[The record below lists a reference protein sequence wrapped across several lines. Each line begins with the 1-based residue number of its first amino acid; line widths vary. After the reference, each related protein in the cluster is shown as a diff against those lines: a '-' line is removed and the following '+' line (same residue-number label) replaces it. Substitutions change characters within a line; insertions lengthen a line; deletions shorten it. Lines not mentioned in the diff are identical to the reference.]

1 MCKKKSLFLLFLSII
16 NRIKCKQ
23 KSFNIP
29 YEMEENKKLEAIMS
43 VFKELSYEEKREKV
57 ISLVEWLWEADVY
70 ADTLSILKEF
80 QPSDEYLENIY
91 RAIMENKL
99 SVYESWKEKEKLD
112 AQQKMQEYMKKLNE
126 LSQQKKQ
133 EDEKEADELL
143 ATIE

>member
-1 MCKKKSLFLLFLSII
+1 
-16 NRIKCKQ
+16 
-23 KSFNIP
+23 
-29 YEMEENKKLEAIMS
+29 MEENKKLEAI
-43 VFKELSYEEKREKV
+43 VKIFKELPYEERREKV
-57 ISLVEWLWEADVY
+57 ISLVKSLWDSEVY
-70 ADTLSILKEF
+70 TQTLSILKEF

-133 EDEKEADELL
+133 EDEKEADDLL
-143 ATIE
+143 NMIE

>member
-1 MCKKKSLFLLFLSII
+1 MCKKESLFLLFLSII

-29 YEMEENKKLEAIMS
+29 YEMEENKKLEAI
-43 VFKELSYEEKREKV
+43 VKIFKELSYDERREKV

>member
-1 MCKKKSLFLLFLSII
+1 
-16 NRIKCKQ
+16 
-23 KSFNIP
+23 
-29 YEMEENKKLEAIMS
+29 MEENKKLEAI
-43 VFKELSYEEKREKV
+43 VKIFKELSYDERREKV

-133 EDEKEADELL
+133 EDEKEADDLL
-143 ATIE
+143 NMIE

>member
-29 YEMEENKKLEAIMS
+29 YEMEENKKLEAI
-43 VFKELSYEEKREKV
+43 VKIFKELSYDERREKV

>member
-1 MCKKKSLFLLFLSII
+1 MQKKSLFLLFLSII

-29 YEMEENKKLEAIMS
+29 YEMEENKKLEAI
-43 VFKELSYEEKREKV
+43 VKIFKELSYDERREKV

-133 EDEKEADELL
+133 EDEKEADDLL
-143 ATIE
+143 NMIE

>member
-29 YEMEENKKLEAIMS
+29 YEMEENKKLEAI
-43 VFKELSYEEKREKV
+43 VKIFKELSYDERREKV

-126 LSQQKKQ
+126 LSLQKKQ
-133 EDEKEADELL
+133 EDEKEADDLL
-143 ATIE
+143 NMIE